1 MESKLNQRIPDSPVH
16 HSGVY
21 RWVWYQDCSRSF
33 PILAVGVFSSHNGW
47 FCLFG

>member
-21 RWVWYQDCSRSF
+21 RWV
-33 PILAVGVFSSHNGW
+33 
-47 FCLFG
+47 